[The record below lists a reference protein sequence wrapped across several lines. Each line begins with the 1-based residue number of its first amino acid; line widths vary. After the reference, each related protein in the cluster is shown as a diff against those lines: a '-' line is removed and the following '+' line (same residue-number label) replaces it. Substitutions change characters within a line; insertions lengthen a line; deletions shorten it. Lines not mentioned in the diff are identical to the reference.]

1 MILVFTNKVSNSLHY
16 ILKEII
22 VNQLHQSFEITQNKS
37 HYLQASADIKIYYT
51 ENQIPDF
58 EGYWVPN
65 SNFLFTENFISINP
79 KNDLPIGIIQ
89 FPKNSI
95 IDSALDNICKILSIN
110 NELKNKTTE
119 FSNRYVYFPISSPLG
134 FDVFAHVFALI
145 ANVEESL
152 IQFQKKHWDKHG
164 RFETNQLNLVQNN
177 MHLLPMADLAIQR
190 LEQYLGLCPSK
201 EKKFC
206 VIPTADID
214 QCFQFKGKSLKKFIG
229 GGIKHPSTLP
239 NRIEYMFTRNDHFSP
254 SKSLATFL
262 AKNPKSQIFW
272 LVNSTETDKNK
283 QIPREN
289 ADFQSEIKNSKSYA
303 NLGIHPSYQ
312 NSKNH
317 KIYQEEKNWLEHVTN
332 ENIEN
337 SRQHYLHFE
346 LPQTYLD
353 LESMG
358 IKHDWSMGFSNTVGF
373 RNGSSIPVKW
383 FNIFDNKEHEL
394 SIHSFSIMDVTCK
407 NYLKLNLFDSIILGN
422 SLKQIIQQINGQYT
436 FIIHNESYSEKD
448 GWKGWRTTFNS
459 WASTI

>member
-1 MILVFTNKVSNSLHY
+1 MILVFTNKVSNSLRY

-22 VNQLHQSFEITQNKS
+22 VNQLHQSFEITHNKS

-58 EGYWVPN
+58 EGYWVPS
-65 SNFLFTENFISINP
+65 SNFLFTENFTSIDP

-110 NELKNKTTE
+110 NGLKNKTTE

-190 LEQYLGLCPSK
+190 LEQYLGLSPSK

-229 GGIKHPSTLP
+229 GGIKHPSTIFD
-239 NRIEYMFTRNDHFSP
+239 RIEYIFTGNDHFSP
-254 SKSLATFL
+254 SKTVSSFL
-262 AKNPKSQIFW
+262 ANNPKSQIFW
-272 LVNSTETDKNK
+272 LVNSKETDKNK

-289 ADFQSEIKNSKSYA
+289 ADFQREIERSKSCA

-312 NSKNH
+312 NSNGN
-317 KIYQEEKNWLEHVTN
+317 KIYQEEKNWLEHITN
-332 ENIEN
+332 VNIEH

-346 LPQTYLD
+346 LPKTYLD

-373 RNGSSIPVKW
+373 RNGSSNPVKW

-394 SIHSFSIMDVTCK
+394 SIHTFSIMDVTCK

-422 SLKQIIQQINGQYT
+422 SLKQIIQQINGHYT
-436 FIIHNESYSEKD
+436 FIIHNESFSEKD
-448 GWKGWRTTFNS
+448 GWKGWRNTFNS
-459 WASTI
+459 WASTT